1 MHLFFAVLPTF
12 SPGSDLI
19 LQKIVPKNTP
29 WFSRQILLGPSAFQ
43 PKCIN
48 VVAKTMKLKH
58 MYINVV
64 NDKDSIIIK
73 YLYHIAQPVV
83 S

>member
-12 SPGSDLI
+12 SPGSE
-19 LQKIVPKNTP
+19 KNTP